1 MKSAYAVRQR
11 VTNSYLVRQRDR
23 RRRQELALVVVA
35 VLPVA
40 AALLGYVWL
49 NVRLLNIGYEVYKLE
64 RALEQMEQTGRES
77 EIEVSY
83 LSSPQ
88 QVTVRAQEEL
98 GMVPV
103 SLEQLV
109 FAEEAP

>member
-1 MKSAYAVRQR
+1 MKSTYAIRQP
-11 VTNSYLVRQRDR
+11 VVNAYLVRQRDR
-23 RRRQELALVVVA
+23 RRRKELALVVVA

-40 AALLGYVWL
+40 SALLGYVWL
-49 NVRLLNIGYEVYKLE
+49 NVKLLNIGYEVYKLE
-64 RALEQMEQTGRES
+64 RALEQMEQQGRQL

-88 QVTVRAQEEL
+88 RVTVRAREEL

-103 SLEQLV
+103 SLDQLV
-109 FAEEAP
+109 FAEEVP

>member
-1 MKSAYAVRQR
+1 
-11 VTNSYLVRQRDR
+11 
-23 RRRQELALVVVA
+23 
-35 VLPVA
+35 
-40 AALLGYVWL
+40 
-49 NVRLLNIGYEVYKLE
+49 
-64 RALEQMEQTGRES
+64 MEQKGREL

>member
-1 MKSAYAVRQR
+1 VKSAYGVRQH
-11 VTNSYLVRQRDR
+11 VTNTYLVRQRDR

-49 NVRLLNIGYEVYKLE
+49 NVKLLNIGYEVYKLE
-64 RALEQMEQTGRES
+64 RALEQMEQKAREL

-88 QVTVRAQEEL
+88 QVTVRARAEL